1 MKPLILIL
9 GMFCF
14 INAKANDT
22 VIDGKEYI
30 ATYFKTG
37 EISTLQYKLYGNQDA
52 LEGPCIAY
60 DITGKEIYRQNAR
73 RWGGYGN
80 VKFSYYENGAVNS
93 AHYTSHPDGG
103 IQRTDITTYF
113 DKEGT
118 VTKTVDLSTEGRGYP
133 ILLKGSFP

>member
-1 MKPLILIL
+1 MKFLLLIFGLMIV
-9 GMFCF
+9 
-14 INAKANDT
+14 ASSKANDT
-22 VIDGKEYI
+22 IIDGKEYI

-37 EISTLQYKLYGNQDA
+37 ELSALRIKLYGGQDV

-60 DITGKEIYRQNAR
+60 DIEGNEVYRQNAR

-80 VKFSYYENGAVNS
+80 VKFSYYENGGVKT

-113 DKEGT
+113 DAMGNVIK
-118 VTKTVDLSTEGRGYP
+118 VLDLSTDGKGDP
-133 ILLKGSFP
+133 LLLKGSFP